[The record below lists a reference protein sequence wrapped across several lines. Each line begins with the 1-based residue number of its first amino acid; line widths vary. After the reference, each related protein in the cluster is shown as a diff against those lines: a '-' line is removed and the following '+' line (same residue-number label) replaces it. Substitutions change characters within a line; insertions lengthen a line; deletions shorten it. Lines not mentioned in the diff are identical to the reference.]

1 MLTDRV
7 SGPGSKTAVRIYR
20 HSLLVRVTHWLAFLS
35 VTLLLMSGL
44 QIFNAHPAL
53 YWGRASNFAHP
64 VASIDAVIRH
74 DEIAGMTT
82 ILGHKFM
89 TTGVLGVSG
98 TVGNRQE
105 RAFPRW
111 TTLPSDQ
118 NLAAGRHWHFFFGW
132 VLLIDGFVYFAAGLS
147 GGHIWRDLVPSRHGF
162 RHIGRSVL
170 DHLRLQFPR
179 GTEARH
185 YNVLQQLSYLVILFI
200 VLPILVLTGL
210 TMSPGL
216 DAAFPVLPVLFGGRQ
231 SARTVHFIAAAAL
244 LGFVAV
250 HVAMV
255 VLSGMWNSMRLM
267 IIGWYLIKPTGEV
280 SEQ

>member
-1 MLTDRV
+1 V
-7 SGPGSKTAVRIYR
+7 SKTATCIYR
-20 HSLLVRVTHWLAFLS
+20 HSLLVRATHWVAFLS
-35 VTLLLMSGL
+35 LTLLLMSGL

-82 ILGHKFM
+82 VLGHKLI

-98 TVGNRQE
+98 TVGDREE

-111 TTLPSDQ
+111 ATLPTDQ

-132 VLLIDGFVYFAAGLS
+132 VLLLDGFVYFTAGLL
-147 GGHIWRDLVPSRHGF
+147 GGHIWRDLVPSRHGM
-162 RHIGRSVL
+162 RRIGRSVV
-170 DHLRLQFPR
+170 DHLRLRFPR
-179 GTEARH
+179 GAEARH
-185 YNVLQQLSYLVILFI
+185 YNVLQQLSYLVILLV

-216 DAAFPVLPVLFGGRQ
+216 DAAVPFLPMLFGGRQ
-231 SARTVHFIAAAAL
+231 SARTIHFIAAAAL
-244 LGFVAV
+244 LGFVVV

-255 VLSGMWNSMRLM
+255 VLSGMWNSMRSM
-267 IIGWYLIKPTGEV
+267 ITGWYVIKLTGEV